1 MVDLSTVS
9 SMVSRSSNETER
21 PACIMVR
28 NTRMPD
34 GSGLYVPFGQLGPN
48 ISFLPFFLFNKF
60 LYAYGVHYR
69 NEGDAYVGKDSFPKC
84 SDSTGTEDEDK
95 QLHSEMPAR
104 CSARQ
109 SGGFACPHEW
119 RSATLE
125 GWSVCITTSAVSMAA
140 SLPSPP
146 MAMPT

>member
-28 NTRMPD
+28 NTRMRMAV
-34 GSGLYVPFGQLGPN
+34 GCMSLLANRSKYFFSS
-48 ISFLPFFLFNKF
+48 IFLFNKF

-95 QLHSEMPAR
+95 QLHPKASEMFCQTIRWVCLPA
-104 CSARQ
+104 
-109 SGGFACPHEW
+109 
-119 RSATLE
+119 
-125 GWSVCITTSAVSMAA
+125 
-140 SLPSPP
+140 
-146 MAMPT
+146 